1 MRYLSVYML
10 WIVWWSICLQ
20 ACQSQSAKIIRLDKA
35 LDQIVP
41 ADAQVEK
48 VAGGFVFTEG
58 PLWHPEG
65 YLIFSDIPANRVYK
79 IDAKG
84 DSSVFL
90 EKGGYTGKDSP
101 KGEIGSNGLAWDT
114 KGLLLLCQHGNRQ
127 VARLKADGSTE
138 VVAATYGGKR
148 FNSPNDLIVRSDGTV
163 FFTDPSW
170 GLEKNSNQPKRE
182 IPFNGVYRVYQGE
195 VFVIDSTLSKPNG
208 IALSPD
214 EKTLYVADQKQT
226 WTSYSLNEDG
236 SVKSRKMFFDATAH
250 KDKGYMDGM
259 KVDIQGNVYATGPG
273 GVLIF
278 APEGKHLG
286 TIPLPEIPSNLAWG
300 DADAKTLYA
309 TCQGSI
315 YKIKLSIKGVRFAK

>member
-1 MRYLSVYML
+1 
-10 WIVWWSICLQ
+10 LQ
-20 ACQSQSAKIIRLDKA
+20 ACQIQPDRIIRLDKA
-35 LDQIVP
+35 LDLIIP
-41 ADAQVEK
+41 AEAQVEK

-79 IDAKG
+79 TDGKPT
-84 DSSVFL
+84 VFL
-90 EKGGYTGKDSP
+90 EKSGYTGKDSA
-101 KGEIGSNGLAWDT
+101 KGEIGSNGLAWDA

-127 VARLKADGSTE
+127 VARLKADGTTE
-138 VVAATYGGKR
+138 PVAAAYGGKR

-163 FFTDPSW
+163 FFTDPPW
-170 GLEKNSNQPKRE
+170 GLEKNSLQPKRE

-195 VFVIDSTLSKPNG
+195 VYVIDSALSKPNG

-214 EKTLYVADQKQT
+214 EKTLYVADQKRT

-236 SVKSRKMFFDATAH
+236 SVKSKKIFFDATAH
-250 KDKGYMDGM
+250 KGKGYMDGM
-259 KVDIQGNVYATGPG
+259 KVDTEGNVYATGPG

-278 APEGKHLG
+278 SPEGKHLG

-315 YKIKLSIKGVRFAK
+315 YKVKLSIEGVRWAK